1 MASSNQRGVQTLAR
15 LQSSFLLWLDL
26 LLVTLISSPSIAQ
39 TTTSGGLT
47 GVVTDP
53 SGAVVFDA
61 DVEIRN
67 TSKGTNQSLKT
78 DRGGAYQFSFLAPAR
93 YTLTVVHAGFQT
105 KNRAVDV
112 LLGPPVTVNVALR
125 VAQAT
130 TTVSVTAEAPLVHAE
145 NGDVST
151 TMNQQQVSEVP
162 NPGNDLTYI
171 VQTAPGA
178 IMNTDAIGFGG
189 SGNFSILGMPGTSNL
204 FTLNGMNDNNN
215 GPNINNNVTANTNNS
230 GVTGMMLGQNE
241 IQEATVVS
249 DGYSGQFGGAAG
261 SSINYLT
268 KSGGNT
274 LQGFPTQTTAF
285 LWQNGAMQDLGT
297 LGGTD
302 AIAFNINNGGQV
314 SGFSY
319 TNSDATLNPFFWQNG
334 TMTDIGSLGGTFGAP
349 NGMNSHGQVVG
360 ISNLAGDGN
369 MHPFFWDRG
378 VLTDLGT
385 FGGSNGEADWISDSG
400 AVVGKADFAGDFIH
414 HAFVW
419 KNGVMTDVGVVPGDL
434 CTNGSH
440 INSRG
445 QAIGTST
452 NCMGVVQHVFL
463 WENGSIFD
471 LGALILGGTDIAF
484 QEAFDINDRGEIA
497 AVGMLPNGDLR
508 AVLLVPASENEIAAA
523 DASSAAKAAPA
534 APHRVVTTSRDSAFG
549 GRNGASVSGRWTRR

>member
-1 MASSNQRGVQTLAR
+1 MKNTRLTRIIAMTLLAVAMPVSLAAQNTRYKLIDLGTLGGPNSYVSGPFVQILANKGTLAAY
-15 LQSSFLLWLDL
+15 S
-26 LLVTLISSPSIAQ
+26 
-39 TTTSGGLT
+39 
-47 GVVTDP
+47 
-53 SGAVVFDA
+53 
-61 DVEIRN
+61 N
-67 TSKGTNQSLKT
+67 T
-78 DRGGAYQFSFLAPAR
+78 
-93 YTLTVVHAGFQT
+93 
-105 KNRAVDV
+105 
-112 LLGPPVTVNVALR
+112 
-125 VAQAT
+125 AT
-130 TTVSVTAEAPLVHAE
+130 P
-145 NGDVST
+145 N
-151 TMNQQQVSEVP
+151 P
-162 NPGNDLTYI
+162 NPGCFIPFNANPFLGGGDCFVEHPVVLRNGTVTDLG
-171 VQTAPGA
+171 VLPGGANGQTDSLSNNGLIAGWSEDGRIDPLSGLAEAHAVLWTQGGKIIDLGALPGGNESLA
-178 IMNTDAIGFGG
+178 GANNSRGQVVGF
-189 SGNFSILGMPGTSNL
+189 S
-204 FTLNGMNDNNN
+204 NNN
-215 GPNINNNVTANTNNS
+215 ILEDP
-230 GVTGMMLGQNE
+230 
-241 IQEATVVS
+241 
-249 DGYSGQFGGAAG
+249 
-261 SSINYLT
+261 SI
-268 KSGGNT
+268 S
-274 LQGFPTQTTAF
+274 LQGFPTQTRAF

-400 AVVGKADFAGDFIH
+400 AVVGRADFAGDFIH

-508 AVLLVPASENEIAAA
+508 AVLLVPASESEIAAA
-523 DASSAAKAAPA
+523 GTSSAAKAVPA
-534 APHRVVTTSRDSAFG
+534 APQRVATTSRDSTFG
-549 GRNGASVSGRWTRR
+549 GRTRRQYALRSLQP